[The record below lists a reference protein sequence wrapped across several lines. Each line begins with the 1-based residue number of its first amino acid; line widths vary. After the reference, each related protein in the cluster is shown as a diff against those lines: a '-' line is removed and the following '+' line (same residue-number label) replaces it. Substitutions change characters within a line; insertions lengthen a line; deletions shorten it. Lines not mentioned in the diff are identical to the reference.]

1 MLLLRHMRKS
11 ILVIEDEADMREA
24 IETALQNADF
34 HVITAENGQ
43 EGIDKA
49 LQHEPDLIL
58 LDLLMPVMGGQEV
71 LKKLREY
78 PYGQRARIIVLTA
91 MDDIAN
97 VGAAYEA
104 NIAGYIIKTET
115 SLHDLVNKVQTTLA
129 A

>member
-1 MLLLRHMRKS
+1 MLLWWHMRKS

-71 LKKLREY
+71 LKKLREH
-78 PYGQRARIIVLTA
+78 PYGQRAKIIVLTA

-104 NIAGYIIKTET
+104 NISGYIIKTET
-115 SLHDLVNKVQTTLA
+115 SLHDLVNKVQTALA
-129 A
+129 G

>member
-1 MLLLRHMRKS
+1 MRKS

-71 LKKLREY
+71 LKKLREH
-78 PYGQRARIIVLTA
+78 PYGQRAKIIVLTA

-104 NIAGYIIKTET
+104 NISGYIIKTET
-115 SLHDLVNKVQTTLA
+115 SLHDLVNKVQTALA
-129 A
+129 G